1 MGRREKLARIFRDTE
16 RLYQTNPRLRTAA
29 EESRARARLYLPG
42 EPLELPATNGAG
54 AVVTVSGSKSFDAA
68 RRLLDENPTGR
79 VAVLNFASATNPGG
93 GVLHGSSAQEE
104 SLCRCSTLYPTLNQR
119 RFWDGYYQHHRDQGD
134 VRYSDACIYSP
145 GVVVF
150 KRDAEY
156 PELMSENE
164 WFEVDVVTCAAPNLR
179 RMPSNFFNPGS
190 GSWRPVGDEELYRL
204 HVSRGRRI
212 CEIAAVN
219 GATSLVLGAFGCG
232 AFQNDPRVVARA
244 YRTVLEEM
252 GPYFE
257 QVEFAVFCVPG
268 REPENFKAFRDA
280 FE

>member
-1 MGRREKLARIFRDTE
+1 MGRREKLALIFRDTE
-16 RLYQTNPRLRTAA
+16 RLYRTNPRLRAA
-29 EESRARARLYLPG
+29 VEESRAGARLYLPG
-42 EPLELPATNGAG
+42 ETLELPARGGADP
-54 AVVTVSGSKSFDAA
+54 VVTVSGSKSFDAA
-68 RRLLDENPTGR
+68 RRLLNENRSGR

-104 SLCRCSTLYPTLNQR
+104 SLCRCSTLYPTLDQR
-119 RFWDGYYQHHRDQGD
+119 RFWEGYYQYHRDRGD

-145 GVVVF
+145 DVVVF

-156 PELMSENE
+156 PELMPEDE

-179 RMPSNFFNPGS
+179 RMPSNFFNPSS
-190 GSWRPVGDEELYRL
+190 GSWRSVSDEELYRL

-212 CEIAAVN
+212 CEVAAAN

-244 YRTVLEEM
+244 YRAVLEEM
-252 GPYFE
+252 GPFFE
-257 QVEFAVFCVPG
+257 RVEFAVFCPPG
-268 REPENFKAFRDA
+268 RESENFKAFRDA

>member
-1 MGRREKLARIFRDTE
+1 MGRREKLALIFRDTE
-16 RLYQTNPRLRTAA
+16 RLYQTNPRLHAVV

-42 EPLELPATNGAG
+42 EPLELPARIGPDPI
-54 AVVTVSGSKSFDAA
+54 VTVSGSKSFDAA
-68 RRLLDENPTGR
+68 LRLLDENPSSH

-93 GVLHGSSAQEE
+93 GVLCGSSAQEE
-104 SLCRCSTLYPTLNQR
+104 SLCRCSTLYPTLDQR
-119 RFWDGYYQHHRDQGD
+119 RFWKGYYQHHRDQCD

-150 KRDAEY
+150 KCDAEY
-156 PELMSENE
+156 PKLMPEDE

-179 RMPSNFFNPGS
+179 RMSPGSYDFSS
-190 GSWRPVGDEELYRL
+190 GSWRSVSDEELYRL

-212 CEIAAVN
+212 CEVAAAN
-219 GATSLVLGAFGCG
+219 GATSMVLGAFGCG

-252 GPYFE
+252 GPFFE
-257 QVEFAVFCVPG
+257 RVEFAVFCPSG
-268 REPENFKAFRDA
+268 RESKNFEAFKET
-280 FE
+280 FK